1 MPHWVAGQRAGSPTS
16 YALYLFALCLTV
28 IILDV
33 ATFDEF
39 NAAPTYQPALLDG
52 EDIDPS
58 KATVNPSSSDHQR
71 SSHVLLSVNSDD
83 QKALPTFVR
92 SAPTCYLPIGS
103 LTSRPPPVA

>member
-1 MPHWVAGQRAGSPTS
+1 MPHWVAGQRVGSPTS
-16 YALYLFALCLTV
+16 CALYLFALCLTV

-58 KATVNPSSSDHQR
+58 KATASPSSSDHQR
-71 SSHVLLSVNSDD
+71 SSPILLSANNDD
-83 QKALPTFVR
+83 QKAVPTFVR
-92 SAPTCYLPIGS
+92 LVPTRYLATGS
-103 LTSRPPPVA
+103 LTSRPPPIA